1 MICYD
6 IINLFKNVR
15 MKNYLIVV
23 LIVVLNLKVVAQKK
37 ISTPVNATVTIPVI
51 AFKAN
56 ATFVGGEP
64 IANATPHKVNFGGTI
79 FNEGNCFSKDRDEFV
94 APEDGYY
101 HFDLRVSWL
110 KFSAAGNIE
119 LYILTN
125 WHDVVPA
132 GSIQLSSTTQSTFD
146 SNFSALVKLKKADKV
161 TVEIHQKSGVQQK
174 YQQVQFSGFKV
185 N

>member
-1 MICYD
+1 
-6 IINLFKNVR
+6 
-15 MKNYLIVV
+15 MKNYFIIVV
-23 LIVVLNLKVVAQKK
+23 IVVLNLEVFAQKT
-37 ISTPVNATVTIPVI
+37 IATPANAPVTTPVI

-64 IANATPHKVNFGGTI
+64 IANATAHKVNFGGTI
-79 FNEGNCFSKDRDEFV
+79 FNEGNCFSKDKDEFV

-110 KFSAAGNIE
+110 KFSAAGNVE

-125 WHDVVPA
+125 WYATVPV
-132 GSIQLSSTTQSTFD
+132 GSIQLSSTMQSTFD
-146 SNFSALVKLKKADKV
+146 SNFSALVKLKKGDKV
-161 TVEIHQKSGVQQK
+161 TVELYQKSGVQQK